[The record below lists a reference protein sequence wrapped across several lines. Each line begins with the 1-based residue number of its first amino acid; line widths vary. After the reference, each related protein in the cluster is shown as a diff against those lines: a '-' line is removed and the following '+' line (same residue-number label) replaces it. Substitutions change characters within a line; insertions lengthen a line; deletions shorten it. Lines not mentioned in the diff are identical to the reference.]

1 MFTAHGRNPAG
12 GRGQVEQVE
21 WGKKKKIRVSFT
33 EARVIGLV
41 SVIIEDRKGW
51 RGKTQRDLKRD
62 INVLKRQKTK

>member
-1 MFTAHGRNPAG
+1 M
-12 GRGQVEQVE
+12 
-21 WGKKKKIRVSFT
+21 SFT